1 MKAYLII
8 TTLAAVAI
16 MVATQHSMELT
27 LAAAALWILLMM
39 LLWILRRNMEV
50 VSSSFSQTVSFA
62 NESPRVAP
70 KSASSGSAETF
81 TGLDSSVF
89 ARFRE
94 NLEQNERKQGN
105 FTPAPEDEPTEVV
118 SLKNKPVQPE
128 PEPVDADGFEQAL
141 ATAEQQPPPPKDRVT
156 IRRRNNSTATE
167 RPRAQTLRRHSD
179 VGSLYSLS
187 KQRLSPQPEIPD
199 STEDLFSDAYIPLP
213 HQLQAPTPAKEDL
226 YDEGLGKTLGHLAS
240 PDETRDEAEALLQMA
255 RSFARARNW
264 QEAKVS
270 LDNHLQLLQELKRTP
285 QAEDLQLYV
294 KALIELGEIQQAAHH
309 LDGVRRQKDGLEGED
324 LAHMVRDVV
333 EGLEQEQAWE
343 TMIPLLQDLL
353 NYARQQLD
361 RNEMDRIYDKLE
373 QALEAIKDEDRLVRT
388 CHSHLEIKRAIG
400 DVEGEE
406 RLLSKLGRLHH
417 RRGDKE
423 MANQLYQDTL
433 RLRNSMERAAY

>member
-16 MVATQHSMELT
+16 VVATQHSMELT
-27 LAAAALWILLMM
+27 LAAAALWILLML

-50 VSSSFSQTVSFA
+50 VSPSFSQTVSFA

-70 KSASSGSAETF
+70 KPASSGSAETF

-105 FTPAPEDEPTEVV
+105 FVPAPEDEPTEVV
-118 SLKNKPVQPE
+118 NLKHQPVQAE

-156 IRRRNNSTATE
+156 IRRRNNTATE

-187 KQRLSPQPEIPD
+187 KQRLSRQPEIPD

-213 HQLQAPTPAKEDL
+213 HQLQSPTPAKEDL
-226 YDEGLGKTLGHLAS
+226 YDEGLGKTLGHSAS

-324 LAHMVRDVV
+324 LARMVRDVV
-333 EGLEQEQAWE
+333 EGLEKEQAWE

-361 RNEMDRIYDKLE
+361 RNEMDRLYDKLE
-373 QALEAIKDEDRLVRT
+373 QALEATKEEDRLVRI

-433 RLRNSMERAAY
+433 RLRSNMERAAY

>member
-39 LLWILRRNMEV
+39 LLWILRRNTEV
-50 VSSSFSQTVSFA
+50 VSASFSQTASFA

-70 KSASSGSAETF
+70 KSASSGSTETF

-105 FTPAPEDEPTEVV
+105 FAPAPKDEPTEVV
-118 SLKNKPVQPE
+118 NLKHQTGQPE
-128 PEPVDADGFEQAL
+128 PADADGFEQAL
-141 ATAEQQPPPPKDRVT
+141 ATAAQQPPPPKDRVT
-156 IRRRNNSTATE
+156 IRRRNHSTATE

-187 KQRLSPQPEIPD
+187 KQRLSQQPEIPD

-213 HQLQAPTPAKEDL
+213 HQLQAPTPTKEDL

-324 LAHMVRDVV
+324 LTHMVRDVV

-373 QALEAIKDEDRLVRT
+373 QALEATKDEDRLVRT

-406 RLLSKLGRLHH
+406 RLLNKLGRLHH

>member
-16 MVATQHSMELT
+16 VVATQHSMELT
-27 LAAAALWILLMM
+27 LAAAALWILLML

-50 VSSSFSQTVSFA
+50 VSPSFSQTVSFA

-70 KSASSGSAETF
+70 KPASSGSAETF

-105 FTPAPEDEPTEVV
+105 FVPAPEDEPTEVV
-118 SLKNKPVQPE
+118 NLKHQPVQAE
-128 PEPVDADGFEQAL
+128 PEPVDTDGFEQAL

-156 IRRRNNSTATE
+156 IRRRNNTATE

-187 KQRLSPQPEIPD
+187 KQRPSQQPEIPD

-226 YDEGLGKTLGHLAS
+226 YDEGLGKTLGHSAS

-324 LAHMVRDVV
+324 LARMVRDVV
-333 EGLEQEQAWE
+333 EGLEKEQAWE

-361 RNEMDRIYDKLE
+361 RNEMDRLYDKLE
-373 QALEAIKDEDRLVRT
+373 HALEATKEEDRLVRI

-433 RLRNSMERAAY
+433 RLRSNMERAAY

>member
-16 MVATQHSMELT
+16 VVATQHSMELT
-27 LAAAALWILLMM
+27 LAAAALWILLML

-50 VSSSFSQTVSFA
+50 VSASFSQTVSFA

-70 KSASSGSAETF
+70 KPASSGSAETF

-105 FTPAPEDEPTEVV
+105 FVPAPEEEPTEVV
-118 SLKNKPVQPE
+118 NLKHQPVQAE

-156 IRRRNNSTATE
+156 IRRRNNTATE

-187 KQRLSPQPEIPD
+187 KQRLSRQPEIPD

-213 HQLQAPTPAKEDL
+213 HQLQSPTPAKEDL
-226 YDEGLGKTLGHLAS
+226 YDEGLGKTLGHSAS

-324 LAHMVRDVV
+324 LARMVRDVV
-333 EGLEQEQAWE
+333 EGLEKEQAWE

-361 RNEMDRIYDKLE
+361 RNEMDRLYDKLE
-373 QALEAIKDEDRLVRT
+373 QALEATKEEDRLVRI

-433 RLRNSMERAAY
+433 RLRSNMERAAY

>member
-16 MVATQHSMELT
+16 VVATQHSMELT
-27 LAAAALWILLMM
+27 LAAAALWILLML

-50 VSSSFSQTVSFA
+50 VSASFSQTVSFA

-70 KSASSGSAETF
+70 KPASSGSAETF

-105 FTPAPEDEPTEVV
+105 FVSASEDEPTEVV
-118 SLKNKPVQPE
+118 NLKHQPVQTE

-141 ATAEQQPPPPKDRVT
+141 ATAEQQSPPPKDRVT
-156 IRRRNNSTATE
+156 IRRRNNTATE

-187 KQRLSPQPEIPD
+187 KQRPSQQPEIPD

-226 YDEGLGKTLGHLAS
+226 YDEGLGKTLGHSAS

-324 LAHMVRDVV
+324 LARMVRDVV
-333 EGLEQEQAWE
+333 EGLEKEQAWE

-361 RNEMDRIYDKLE
+361 RNEMDRLYDKLE
-373 QALEAIKDEDRLVRT
+373 QALEATKEEDRLVRI

-433 RLRNSMERAAY
+433 RLRSNMERAAY

>member
-16 MVATQHSMELT
+16 VVATQHSMELT
-27 LAAAALWILLMM
+27 LAAAALWILLML

-50 VSSSFSQTVSFA
+50 VSASFSQTVSFA

-70 KSASSGSAETF
+70 KPAFSGSAETF
-81 TGLDSSVF
+81 TGFDSSVF
-89 ARFRE
+89 TRFRE

-105 FTPAPEDEPTEVV
+105 FVPTPEDETTEVV
-118 SLKNKPVQPE
+118 DLKHQPVQTE

-141 ATAEQQPPPPKDRVT
+141 ATAEQQSPPPKDRVT
-156 IRRRNNSTATE
+156 IRRRNNTATE

-187 KQRLSPQPEIPD
+187 KQRPSQQPEIPD

-226 YDEGLGKTLGHLAS
+226 YDEGLGKTLGHSAS

-324 LAHMVRDVV
+324 LARMVRDVV
-333 EGLEQEQAWE
+333 EGLEKEQAWE

-361 RNEMDRIYDKLE
+361 RNEMDRLYDKLE
-373 QALEAIKDEDRLVRT
+373 QALEATKEEDRLVRI

-433 RLRNSMERAAY
+433 RLRSNMERAAY

>member
-16 MVATQHSMELT
+16 VVATQHSMELT
-27 LAAAALWILLMM
+27 LAAAALWILLML

-50 VSSSFSQTVSFA
+50 VSPSFSQTVSFA

-70 KSASSGSAETF
+70 KPASSGSAETF

-105 FTPAPEDEPTEVV
+105 FVPVPEDEPTEVV
-118 SLKNKPVQPE
+118 NLKHQPVQAE

-156 IRRRNNSTATE
+156 IRRRNNTATE

-187 KQRLSPQPEIPD
+187 KQRLSRQPEIPD

-226 YDEGLGKTLGHLAS
+226 YDEGLGKTLGHSAS

-324 LAHMVRDVV
+324 LARMVRDVV
-333 EGLEQEQAWE
+333 EGLEKEQAWE

-361 RNEMDRIYDKLE
+361 RNEMDRLYDKLE
-373 QALEAIKDEDRLVRT
+373 HALEATKEEDRLVRI

-433 RLRNSMERAAY
+433 RLRSNMERAAY

>member
-16 MVATQHSMELT
+16 VVATQHSMELT
-27 LAAAALWILLMM
+27 LAAAALWILLML

-50 VSSSFSQTVSFA
+50 VSPSFSQTVSFA

-70 KSASSGSAETF
+70 KPASSGSAETF

-105 FTPAPEDEPTEVV
+105 FVPAPEDDPTEVV
-118 SLKNKPVQPE
+118 NLKHQPVQAE

-156 IRRRNNSTATE
+156 IRRRNNTATE

-187 KQRLSPQPEIPD
+187 KQRLSRQPEIPD

-226 YDEGLGKTLGHLAS
+226 YDEGLGKTLGHSAS

-324 LAHMVRDVV
+324 LARMVRDVV
-333 EGLEQEQAWE
+333 EGLEKEQAWE

-361 RNEMDRIYDKLE
+361 RNEMDRLYDKLE
-373 QALEAIKDEDRLVRT
+373 QALEATKEEDRLVRI

-433 RLRNSMERAAY
+433 RLRSNMERAAY

>member
-16 MVATQHSMELT
+16 VVATQHSMELT
-27 LAAAALWILLMM
+27 LAAAALWILLML

-50 VSSSFSQTVSFA
+50 VSASFSQTVSFA

-70 KSASSGSAETF
+70 KPASSGSAETF

-105 FTPAPEDEPTEVV
+105 FVPAPEEESTEVV
-118 SLKNKPVQPE
+118 NLKHQPVQAE
-128 PEPVDADGFEQAL
+128 PEPVDTDGFEQAL
-141 ATAEQQPPPPKDRVT
+141 VTAEQQPPPPKDRVT
-156 IRRRNNSTATE
+156 IRRRNNTATE

-187 KQRLSPQPEIPD
+187 KQRLSRQPEIPD

-226 YDEGLGKTLGHLAS
+226 YDEGLGKTLGHSAS

-324 LAHMVRDVV
+324 LARMVRDVV
-333 EGLEQEQAWE
+333 EGLEKEQAWE

-361 RNEMDRIYDKLE
+361 RNEMDRLYDKLE
-373 QALEAIKDEDRLVRT
+373 QALEATKEEDRLVRI

-433 RLRNSMERAAY
+433 RLRSNMERAAY

>member
-1 MKAYLII
+1 MKVYLII

-16 MVATQHSMELT
+16 VVAIQHSMELT
-27 LAAAALWILLMM
+27 LAAAVLWILLMI

-62 NESPRVAP
+62 NESSRVAP
-70 KSASSGSAETF
+70 KSASSESTQVF

-89 ARFRE
+89 TQFRE

-105 FTPAPEDEPTEVV
+105 FVLAPEDEPTEIVN
-118 SLKNKPVQPE
+118 LKHQPVQPE
-128 PEPVDADGFEQAL
+128 PEPVDANRFEQVL
-141 ATAEQQPPPPKDRVT
+141 ATAEQQTPPPKDRVT
-156 IRRRNNSTATE
+156 IRHRKNTVAE

-187 KQRLSPQPEIPD
+187 KQRLSQHPEIPE

-226 YDEGLGKTLGHLAS
+226 YDEGLGKTLGHSAS
-240 PDETRDEAEALLQMA
+240 PDEARDEAEALLQMA

-270 LDNHLQLLQELKRTP
+270 LDNHLQLLRELKRTP

-294 KALIELGEIQQAAHH
+294 KALIELGEIQQAAQH
-309 LDGVRRQKDGLEGED
+309 LDGVRQQKDGLEGED
-324 LAHMVRDVV
+324 LALMVRDVV
-333 EGLEQEQAWE
+333 EGLEKEQAWE
-343 TMIPLLQDLL
+343 AMIPLLQDLL
-353 NYARQQLD
+353 NYSRQQLN
-361 RNEMDRIYDKLE
+361 RNEMDRLYDKLE
-373 QALEAIKDEDRLVRT
+373 QALEVTKDEDRLVRT

>member
-16 MVATQHSMELT
+16 VVATQHSMELT
-27 LAAAALWILLMM
+27 LAAAALWILLML

-50 VSSSFSQTVSFA
+50 VSPSFSQTVSFA

-70 KSASSGSAETF
+70 KPASSGSAETF

-105 FTPAPEDEPTEVV
+105 FVPAPEDDPTEVV
-118 SLKNKPVQPE
+118 NLKHQPVQAE

-156 IRRRNNSTATE
+156 IRRRNNTATE

-187 KQRLSPQPEIPD
+187 KQRLSRQPEIPD

-226 YDEGLGKTLGHLAS
+226 YDEGLGKTLGHSAS

-255 RSFARARNW
+255 RSFARASNW

-324 LAHMVRDVV
+324 LARMVRDVV
-333 EGLEQEQAWE
+333 EGLEKEQAWE

-361 RNEMDRIYDKLE
+361 RNEMDRLYDKLE
-373 QALEAIKDEDRLVRT
+373 HALEATKEEDRLVRI

-433 RLRNSMERAAY
+433 RLRSNMERAAY

>member
-16 MVATQHSMELT
+16 VVATQHSMELT
-27 LAAAALWILLMM
+27 LAAAALWILLML

-50 VSSSFSQTVSFA
+50 VSPSFSQTVSFA

-70 KSASSGSAETF
+70 KPASSGSAETF

-105 FTPAPEDEPTEVV
+105 FVPAPEDEPTEIVN
-118 SLKNKPVQPE
+118 LKHQPVQAE

-156 IRRRNNSTATE
+156 IRRRNNTATE

-187 KQRLSPQPEIPD
+187 KQRLSRQPEIPD

-213 HQLQAPTPAKEDL
+213 HQLQSPTPAKEDL
-226 YDEGLGKTLGHLAS
+226 YDEGLGKTLGHSAS

-324 LAHMVRDVV
+324 LARMVRDVV
-333 EGLEQEQAWE
+333 EGLEKEQAWE

-361 RNEMDRIYDKLE
+361 RNEMDRLYDKLE
-373 QALEAIKDEDRLVRT
+373 HALEATKEEDRLVRI

-433 RLRNSMERAAY
+433 RLRSNMERAAY

>member
-16 MVATQHSMELT
+16 VVATQHSMELT
-27 LAAAALWILLMM
+27 LAAAALWILLML

-50 VSSSFSQTVSFA
+50 VSASFSQTVSFA

-70 KSASSGSAETF
+70 KPAFSGSAETF
-81 TGLDSSVF
+81 TGFDSSVF
-89 ARFRE
+89 TRFRE

-105 FTPAPEDEPTEVV
+105 FVPTPEDEPTEVV
-118 SLKNKPVQPE
+118 DLKHQPVQTE

-141 ATAEQQPPPPKDRVT
+141 ATAEQQSPPPKDRVT
-156 IRRRNNSTATE
+156 IRRRNNTATE

-187 KQRLSPQPEIPD
+187 KQRPSQQPEIPD

-226 YDEGLGKTLGHLAS
+226 YDEGLGKTLGHSAS

-324 LAHMVRDVV
+324 LARMVRDVV
-333 EGLEQEQAWE
+333 EGLEKEQAWE

-361 RNEMDRIYDKLE
+361 RNEMDRLYDKLE
-373 QALEAIKDEDRLVRT
+373 QALEATKEEDRLVRI

-433 RLRNSMERAAY
+433 RLRSNMERAAY

>member
-8 TTLAAVAI
+8 TTLATVAI
-16 MVATQHSMELT
+16 VVATQHSMELT
-27 LAAAALWILLMM
+27 LAAAALWILLML

-50 VSSSFSQTVSFA
+50 VSASFSQTVSFA

-81 TGLDSSVF
+81 TGFDSSVF

-105 FTPAPEDEPTEVV
+105 FVPAPEDEPTEVV
-118 SLKNKPVQPE
+118 NLKHQPVQAE

-156 IRRRNNSTATE
+156 IRRRNNTATE

-187 KQRLSPQPEIPD
+187 KQRLSRQPEIPD

-226 YDEGLGKTLGHLAS
+226 YDEGLGKTLGHSAS

-324 LAHMVRDVV
+324 LARMVRDVV
-333 EGLEQEQAWE
+333 EGLEKEQAWE

-361 RNEMDRIYDKLE
+361 RNEMDRLYDKLE
-373 QALEAIKDEDRLVRT
+373 QALEATKEEDRLVRI

-433 RLRNSMERAAY
+433 QLRSNMERAAY

>member
-16 MVATQHSMELT
+16 VVATQHSMELT
-27 LAAAALWILLMM
+27 LAAAALWILLML

-50 VSSSFSQTVSFA
+50 VSASFSQTVSFA

-70 KSASSGSAETF
+70 KPASSGSAETF

-105 FTPAPEDEPTEVV
+105 FVPAPEEESTEVV
-118 SLKNKPVQPE
+118 NLKHQPVQAE

-156 IRRRNNSTATE
+156 IRRRNNTATE

-187 KQRLSPQPEIPD
+187 KQRLSRQPEIPD

-226 YDEGLGKTLGHLAS
+226 YDEGLGKTLGHSAS

-324 LAHMVRDVV
+324 LARMVRDVV
-333 EGLEQEQAWE
+333 EGLEKEQAWE

-361 RNEMDRIYDKLE
+361 RNEMDRLYDKLE
-373 QALEAIKDEDRLVRT
+373 QALEATKEEDRLVRI

-433 RLRNSMERAAY
+433 RLRSNMERAAY

>member
-27 LAAAALWILLMM
+27 LAAAILWILLMI

-70 KSASSGSAETF
+70 KSASSESTQVL

-89 ARFRE
+89 TQFRE

-105 FTPAPEDEPTEVV
+105 FVPAPEDEPIEIVN
-118 SLKNKPVQPE
+118 LKHQPVQPE
-128 PEPVDADGFEQAL
+128 PEPVDANRFEQAL

-156 IRRRNNSTATE
+156 IRHRKNTTAE

-187 KQRLSPQPEIPD
+187 KQRLSQQPEIPE

-226 YDEGLGKTLGHLAS
+226 YDEGLGKTLGHSAS
-240 PDETRDEAEALLQMA
+240 PDEARDEAEALLQMA

-270 LDNHLQLLQELKRTP
+270 LDNHLQLLRELKRTP

-294 KALIELGEIQQAAHH
+294 KALIELGEIQQAAQH
-309 LDGVRRQKDGLEGED
+309 LDGVRQQKDGLEGED
-324 LAHMVRDVV
+324 LALMVRDVV
-333 EGLEQEQAWE
+333 EGLEKEQAWE
-343 TMIPLLQDLL
+343 AMIPLLQDLL
-353 NYARQQLD
+353 NYSRQQLN
-361 RNEMDRIYDKLE
+361 RNEMDRLYDKLE
-373 QALEAIKDEDRLVRT
+373 QALEVTKDEDRLVRT
-388 CHSHLEIKRAIG
+388 CHSHLEIKRAIR
-400 DVEGEE
+400 DIEGEE

>member
-16 MVATQHSMELT
+16 VVATQHSMELT
-27 LAAAALWILLMM
+27 LAAAALWILLML

-50 VSSSFSQTVSFA
+50 VSASFSRTVSFA

-70 KSASSGSAETF
+70 KPASSGSAETF
-81 TGLDSSVF
+81 TGFDSSVF
-89 ARFRE
+89 TRFRE

-105 FTPAPEDEPTEVV
+105 FVPTPEDETTEVV
-118 SLKNKPVQPE
+118 DLKHQPVQTE

-141 ATAEQQPPPPKDRVT
+141 ATAEQQSPPPKDRVT
-156 IRRRNNSTATE
+156 IRRRNNTATE

-187 KQRLSPQPEIPD
+187 KQRPSQQPEIPD

-226 YDEGLGKTLGHLAS
+226 YDEGLGKTLGLSAS

-324 LAHMVRDVV
+324 LARMVRDVV
-333 EGLEQEQAWE
+333 EGLEKEQAWE

-361 RNEMDRIYDKLE
+361 RNEMDRLYDKLE
-373 QALEAIKDEDRLVRT
+373 QALEATKEEDRLVRI

-433 RLRNSMERAAY
+433 RLRSNMERAAY

>member
-1 MKAYLII
+1 
-8 TTLAAVAI
+8 
-16 MVATQHSMELT
+16 
-27 LAAAALWILLMM
+27 
-39 LLWILRRNMEV
+39 MEV
-50 VSSSFSQTVSFA
+50 VSASFSQTVSFA

-70 KSASSGSAETF
+70 KPASSGSAETF

-105 FTPAPEDEPTEVV
+105 FVPVPEDDPTEVV
-118 SLKNKPVQPE
+118 KLKHQPVQAE

-156 IRRRNNSTATE
+156 IRRRNNTATE

-187 KQRLSPQPEIPD
+187 KQRLSRQPEIPD

-213 HQLQAPTPAKEDL
+213 HQLQSPTPAKEDL
-226 YDEGLGKTLGHLAS
+226 YDEGLGKTLGHSAS

-324 LAHMVRDVV
+324 LARMVRDVV
-333 EGLEQEQAWE
+333 EGLEKEQAWE

-361 RNEMDRIYDKLE
+361 RNEMDRLYDKLE
-373 QALEAIKDEDRLVRT
+373 QALEATKEEDRLVRI

-433 RLRNSMERAAY
+433 RLRSNMERAAY

>member
-16 MVATQHSMELT
+16 VVATQHSMELT
-27 LAAAALWILLMM
+27 LAAAALWILLML

-50 VSSSFSQTVSFA
+50 VSASFSQTVSFA

-70 KSASSGSAETF
+70 KPASSGSAETF

-105 FTPAPEDEPTEVV
+105 FVPTPEDEPTEVV
-118 SLKNKPVQPE
+118 DLKHQPVQTE

-141 ATAEQQPPPPKDRVT
+141 ATAEQQSPPPKDRVT
-156 IRRRNNSTATE
+156 IRRRNNTATE

-187 KQRLSPQPEIPD
+187 KQRPSQQPEIPD

-226 YDEGLGKTLGHLAS
+226 YDEGLGKTLGHSAS

-324 LAHMVRDVV
+324 LARIVRDVV
-333 EGLEQEQAWE
+333 EGLEKEQAWE

-361 RNEMDRIYDKLE
+361 RNEMDRLYDKLE
-373 QALEAIKDEDRLVRT
+373 QALEATKEEDRLVRI

-433 RLRNSMERAAY
+433 RLRSNMERAAY

>member
-16 MVATQHSMELT
+16 VVATQHSMELT
-27 LAAAALWILLMM
+27 LAAAALWILLML

-50 VSSSFSQTVSFA
+50 VFTNFSQTVSFA
-62 NESPRVAP
+62 NESPRVIP

-81 TGLDSSVF
+81 TSLDSSVF

-105 FTPAPEDEPTEVV
+105 FVPVPEDEPTKVV
-118 SLKNKPVQPE
+118 NLKRQPVQTE

-156 IRRRNNSTATE
+156 IRRRNNTAIE

-179 VGSLYSLS
+179 IGSLYSLS
-187 KQRLSPQPEIPD
+187 KQRLSQQPEIPD

-226 YDEGLGKTLGHLAS
+226 YDEGLGKTLGHSAS

-324 LAHMVRDVV
+324 LARMVRDVV
-333 EGLEQEQAWE
+333 EGLEKEQAWE

-361 RNEMDRIYDKLE
+361 RNEMDRLYDKLE
-373 QALEAIKDEDRLVRT
+373 QALETTKEEDRLVRT

-433 RLRNSMERAAY
+433 RLRNSMERADY

>member
-16 MVATQHSMELT
+16 VVATQHSMELT
-27 LAAAALWILLMM
+27 LAAAALWILLML

-50 VSSSFSQTVSFA
+50 VSASFSQTVSFA

-70 KSASSGSAETF
+70 KPASSGSAETF
-81 TGLDSSVF
+81 TGFDSSVF
-89 ARFRE
+89 TRFRE

-105 FTPAPEDEPTEVV
+105 FVPTPEDETTEVV
-118 SLKNKPVQPE
+118 DLKHQPVQTE

-141 ATAEQQPPPPKDRVT
+141 ATAEQQSPPPKDRVT
-156 IRRRNNSTATE
+156 IRRRNNTATE

-187 KQRLSPQPEIPD
+187 KQRPSQQPEIPD

-226 YDEGLGKTLGHLAS
+226 YDEGLGKTLGHSAS

-324 LAHMVRDVV
+324 LARIVRDVV
-333 EGLEQEQAWE
+333 EGLEKEQAWE

-361 RNEMDRIYDKLE
+361 RNEMDRLYDKLE
-373 QALEAIKDEDRLVRT
+373 QALEATKEEDRLVRI

-423 MANQLYQDTL
+423 IANQLYQDTL

>member
-16 MVATQHSMELT
+16 VVATQHSMELT
-27 LAAAALWILLMM
+27 LAAAALWILLML

-50 VSSSFSQTVSFA
+50 VSASFSQTVSFA

-70 KSASSGSAETF
+70 KPASSGSAETF

-105 FTPAPEDEPTEVV
+105 FVPAPEEKSTEVV
-118 SLKNKPVQPE
+118 NLKHQPVQAE
-128 PEPVDADGFEQAL
+128 PESVDADGFEQAL

-156 IRRRNNSTATE
+156 IRRRNNTATE

-187 KQRLSPQPEIPD
+187 KQRPSQQPEIPD

-226 YDEGLGKTLGHLAS
+226 YDEGLGKTLGHSAS

-324 LAHMVRDVV
+324 LARMVRDVV
-333 EGLEQEQAWE
+333 EGLEKEQAWE

-361 RNEMDRIYDKLE
+361 RNEMDRLYDKLE
-373 QALEAIKDEDRLVRT
+373 QALEATKEEDRLVRI

-433 RLRNSMERAAY
+433 RLRSNMERAAY

>member
-16 MVATQHSMELT
+16 TVATQHSMELT
-27 LAAAALWILLMM
+27 LAAAALWILLML

-50 VSSSFSQTVSFA
+50 VFTNFSQTVSFA
-62 NESPRVAP
+62 NESPRLAP
-70 KSASSGSAETF
+70 KSASSESTRAF

-89 ARFRE
+89 TRFRE

-105 FTPAPEDEPTEVV
+105 FVSATEDEPTEVI
-118 SLKNKPVQPE
+118 SLKHQPVQSE

-156 IRRRNNSTATE
+156 IRRRNNTLTE

-179 VGSLYSLS
+179 IGSLYSLS
-187 KQRLSPQPEIPD
+187 KQRLSQQPEIPE

-213 HQLQAPTPAKEDL
+213 HQLQDPTPAKDDL
-226 YDEGLGKTLGHLAS
+226 YDEGLGKTLGHSAS
-240 PDETRDEAEALLQMA
+240 PDEIRDEAEALLQMA

-294 KALIELGEIQQAAHH
+294 KALIELGEIQQAAQH
-309 LDGVRRQKDGLEGED
+309 LNGVRQQKDGLEGED

-333 EGLEQEQAWE
+333 KGLEKEQSWE

-353 NYARQQLD
+353 NHSRQQLN
-361 RNEMDRIYDKLE
+361 RNEMDRLYDKLE
-373 QALEAIKDEDRLVRT
+373 QALEATKDEDRLVRT

>member
-27 LAAAALWILLMM
+27 LAAAALWILLML

-50 VSSSFSQTVSFA
+50 VSASFSQTVSFA

-70 KSASSGSAETF
+70 KPASSGSAETF
-81 TGLDSSVF
+81 TGFDSSVF
-89 ARFRE
+89 TRFRE

-105 FTPAPEDEPTEVV
+105 FVPTPEDETTEVV
-118 SLKNKPVQPE
+118 DLKHQPVQTE

-141 ATAEQQPPPPKDRVT
+141 ATAEQQSPPPKDRVT
-156 IRRRNNSTATE
+156 IRRRNNTATE

-187 KQRLSPQPEIPD
+187 KQRPSQQPEIPD

-226 YDEGLGKTLGHLAS
+226 YDEGLGKTLGHSAS

-324 LAHMVRDVV
+324 LARIVRDVV
-333 EGLEQEQAWE
+333 EGLEKEQAWE

-361 RNEMDRIYDKLE
+361 RNEMDRLYDKLE
-373 QALEAIKDEDRLVRT
+373 QALEATKEEDRLVRI

-433 RLRNSMERAAY
+433 RLRSNMERAAY

>member
-16 MVATQHSMELT
+16 MVATQHSVELT
-27 LAAAALWILLMM
+27 LAAAILWILLMI

-70 KSASSGSAETF
+70 KSASSESTQVF

-89 ARFRE
+89 TQFRE
-94 NLEQNERKQGN
+94 NLEQNERKQAN
-105 FTPAPEDEPTEVV
+105 FVPAPEDEPTEIVN
-118 SLKNKPVQPE
+118 LKHQPVQPE
-128 PEPVDADGFEQAL
+128 PEPLDANRFEQAL

-156 IRRRNNSTATE
+156 IRHRKNTALE
-167 RPRAQTLRRHSD
+167 RSRAQTLRRHSD
-179 VGSLYSLS
+179 IGSLYSLS
-187 KQRLSPQPEIPD
+187 KQRLSQQPEIPE

-255 RSFARARNW
+255 RSSARARNW

-294 KALIELGEIQQAAHH
+294 KASIELGEIQQAAQH

-373 QALEAIKDEDRLVRT
+373 QALEATKDEDRLVRT

-406 RLLSKLGRLHH
+406 RLLNKLGRLHH

-433 RLRNSMERAAY
+433 RLRNSMERAVY

>member
-16 MVATQHSMELT
+16 VVATQHSMELT
-27 LAAAALWILLMM
+27 LAAAALWILLML

-50 VSSSFSQTVSFA
+50 VSASFSQTVSFA

-70 KSASSGSAETF
+70 KPASSGSAETF
-81 TGLDSSVF
+81 TGFDSSVF
-89 ARFRE
+89 TRFRE

-105 FTPAPEDEPTEVV
+105 FVPTPEDETTEVV
-118 SLKNKPVQPE
+118 DLKHQPVQTE

-141 ATAEQQPPPPKDRVT
+141 ATAEQQSPPPKDRVT
-156 IRRRNNSTATE
+156 IRRRNNTATE

-187 KQRLSPQPEIPD
+187 KQRPSQQPEIPD

-226 YDEGLGKTLGHLAS
+226 YDEGLGKTLGLSAS

-324 LAHMVRDVV
+324 LARIVRDVV
-333 EGLEQEQAWE
+333 EGLEKEQAWE

-361 RNEMDRIYDKLE
+361 RNEMDRLYDKLE
-373 QALEAIKDEDRLVRT
+373 QALEATKEEDRLVRI

-433 RLRNSMERAAY
+433 RLRSNMERAAY

>member
-16 MVATQHSMELT
+16 VVATQHSMELT
-27 LAAAALWILLMM
+27 LAAAALWILLML

-50 VSSSFSQTVSFA
+50 VFTNFSQTVSFA
-62 NESPRVAP
+62 NESPRVIP

-81 TGLDSSVF
+81 TSLDSSVF

-105 FTPAPEDEPTEVV
+105 FVPVPEDEPTKVV
-118 SLKNKPVQPE
+118 NLKRQPVQTE

-156 IRRRNNSTATE
+156 IRGRNNTAIE

-179 VGSLYSLS
+179 IGSLYSLS
-187 KQRLSPQPEIPD
+187 KQRLSRQPEIPD

-226 YDEGLGKTLGHLAS
+226 YDEGLGKTLGHSAS

-324 LAHMVRDVV
+324 LARMVRDVV
-333 EGLEQEQAWE
+333 EGLEKEQAWE

-361 RNEMDRIYDKLE
+361 RNEMDRLYDKLE
-373 QALEAIKDEDRLVRT
+373 QALEATKEEDRLVRI

-433 RLRNSMERAAY
+433 RLRSNMERAAY

>member
-16 MVATQHSMELT
+16 VVATQHSMELT
-27 LAAAALWILLMM
+27 LAAAALWILLML

-50 VSSSFSQTVSFA
+50 VSASFSQTVSFA

-70 KSASSGSAETF
+70 KPAFSGSAETF
-81 TGLDSSVF
+81 TGFDSSVF
-89 ARFRE
+89 TRFRE

-105 FTPAPEDEPTEVV
+105 FVPTPEDETTEVV
-118 SLKNKPVQPE
+118 DLKHQPVQTE

-141 ATAEQQPPPPKDRVT
+141 ATAEQQSPPPKDRVT
-156 IRRRNNSTATE
+156 IRRRNNTATE

-187 KQRLSPQPEIPD
+187 KQRPSQQPEIPD

-226 YDEGLGKTLGHLAS
+226 YDEGLGKTLGLSAS

-324 LAHMVRDVV
+324 LARMVRDVV
-333 EGLEQEQAWE
+333 EGLEKEQAWE

-361 RNEMDRIYDKLE
+361 RNEMDRLYDKLE
-373 QALEAIKDEDRLVRT
+373 QALEATKEEDRLVRI

-433 RLRNSMERAAY
+433 RLRSNMERAAY

>member
-16 MVATQHSMELT
+16 VVATQHSMELT
-27 LAAAALWILLMM
+27 LAAAALWILLML

-50 VSSSFSQTVSFA
+50 VSPSFSQTVSFA

-70 KSASSGSAETF
+70 KPASSGSAETF

-105 FTPAPEDEPTEVV
+105 FVPAPEDDPTEVV
-118 SLKNKPVQPE
+118 NLKHQPVQAE

-156 IRRRNNSTATE
+156 IRRRNNTATE

-187 KQRLSPQPEIPD
+187 KQRLSRQPEIPD

-226 YDEGLGKTLGHLAS
+226 YDEGLGKTLGHSAS

-324 LAHMVRDVV
+324 LARMVRDVV
-333 EGLEQEQAWE
+333 EGLEKEQAWE

-361 RNEMDRIYDKLE
+361 RNEMDRLYDKLE
-373 QALEAIKDEDRLVRT
+373 HALEATKEEDRLVRI

-433 RLRNSMERAAY
+433 RLRSNMERAAY

>member
-16 MVATQHSMELT
+16 VVATQHSMELT
-27 LAAAALWILLMM
+27 LAAAALWILLML

-50 VSSSFSQTVSFA
+50 VSASFSQTVSFA

-70 KSASSGSAETF
+70 KPAFSGSAETF
-81 TGLDSSVF
+81 TGFDSSVF
-89 ARFRE
+89 TRFRE

-105 FTPAPEDEPTEVV
+105 FVPTPEDEPTEVV
-118 SLKNKPVQPE
+118 DLKHQPVQTE

-141 ATAEQQPPPPKDRVT
+141 ATAEQQSPPPKDRVT
-156 IRRRNNSTATE
+156 IRRRNNTATE

-187 KQRLSPQPEIPD
+187 KQRPSQQPEIPD

-226 YDEGLGKTLGHLAS
+226 YDEGLGKTLGHSAS

-324 LAHMVRDVV
+324 LARMVRDVV

-361 RNEMDRIYDKLE
+361 RNEMDRLYDKLE
-373 QALEAIKDEDRLVRT
+373 QALEATKEEDRLVRI

-433 RLRNSMERAAY
+433 RLRSNMERAAY

>member
-16 MVATQHSMELT
+16 VVATQHSMELT
-27 LAAAALWILLMM
+27 LAAAALWILLML

-50 VSSSFSQTVSFA
+50 VSASFSQTVSFA

-70 KSASSGSAETF
+70 KPASSGSAETF
-81 TGLDSSVF
+81 TGFDSSVF
-89 ARFRE
+89 TRFRE

-105 FTPAPEDEPTEVV
+105 FVPTPEDEPTEVV
-118 SLKNKPVQPE
+118 DLKHQPVQTE

-141 ATAEQQPPPPKDRVT
+141 ATAEQQSPPPKDRVT
-156 IRRRNNSTATE
+156 IRRRNNTATE

-187 KQRLSPQPEIPD
+187 KQRPSQQPEIPD

-226 YDEGLGKTLGHLAS
+226 YDEGLGKTLGHSAS

-324 LAHMVRDVV
+324 LARMVRDVV

-361 RNEMDRIYDKLE
+361 RNEMDRLYDKLE
-373 QALEAIKDEDRLVRT
+373 QALEATKEEDRLVRI

-433 RLRNSMERAAY
+433 RLRSNMERAAY

>member
-16 MVATQHSMELT
+16 VVATQHSMELT
-27 LAAAALWILLMM
+27 LAAAALWILLML

-50 VSSSFSQTVSFA
+50 VSASFSQTVSFA

-70 KSASSGSAETF
+70 KPASSGSAETF

-105 FTPAPEDEPTEVV
+105 FVPVPEDEPTEVV
-118 SLKNKPVQPE
+118 NLKHQPVQAE

-156 IRRRNNSTATE
+156 IRRRNNTATE

-187 KQRLSPQPEIPD
+187 KQRLSRQPEIPD

-213 HQLQAPTPAKEDL
+213 HQLQSPTPAKEDL
-226 YDEGLGKTLGHLAS
+226 YDEGLGKTLGHSAS

-324 LAHMVRDVV
+324 LARMVRDVV
-333 EGLEQEQAWE
+333 EGLEKEQAWE

-361 RNEMDRIYDKLE
+361 RNEMDRLYDKLE
-373 QALEAIKDEDRLVRT
+373 QALEATKEEDRLVRI

-433 RLRNSMERAAY
+433 RLRSNMERAAY

>member
-16 MVATQHSMELT
+16 VVATQHSMELT
-27 LAAAALWILLMM
+27 LAAAALWILLML

-50 VSSSFSQTVSFA
+50 VSASFSQTVSFA

-70 KSASSGSAETF
+70 KPASSGSAETF

-105 FTPAPEDEPTEVV
+105 FVPVPEDEPTEVV
-118 SLKNKPVQPE
+118 NLKHQPVQAE

-156 IRRRNNSTATE
+156 IRRRNNTATE

-187 KQRLSPQPEIPD
+187 KQRPSQQPEIPD

-226 YDEGLGKTLGHLAS
+226 YDEGLGKTLGHSAS

-324 LAHMVRDVV
+324 LARMVRDVV
-333 EGLEQEQAWE
+333 EGLEKEQAWE

-361 RNEMDRIYDKLE
+361 RNEMDRLYDKLE
-373 QALEAIKDEDRLVRT
+373 QALEATKEEDRLVRI

-433 RLRNSMERAAY
+433 RLRSNMERAAY

>member
-16 MVATQHSMELT
+16 VVATQHSMELT
-27 LAAAALWILLMM
+27 LAAAALWILLML

-50 VSSSFSQTVSFA
+50 VSASFSQTVSFA

-70 KSASSGSAETF
+70 KPASSGSAETF

-105 FTPAPEDEPTEVV
+105 FVPAPEDELTEIVN
-118 SLKNKPVQPE
+118 LKHQPVQAE

-156 IRRRNNSTATE
+156 IRRRNNTATE

-187 KQRLSPQPEIPD
+187 KQRPSQQPEIPD

-226 YDEGLGKTLGHLAS
+226 YDEGLGKTLGHSAS

-324 LAHMVRDVV
+324 LARMVRDVV
-333 EGLEQEQAWE
+333 EGLEKEQAWE

-361 RNEMDRIYDKLE
+361 RNEMDRLYDKLE
-373 QALEAIKDEDRLVRT
+373 QALEATKEEDRLVRI

-433 RLRNSMERAAY
+433 RLRSNMERAAY

>member
-16 MVATQHSMELT
+16 VVATQHSMELT
-27 LAAAALWILLMM
+27 LAAAALWILLML

-50 VSSSFSQTVSFA
+50 VSPSFSQTVSFA

-70 KSASSGSAETF
+70 KPASSGSAETF

-105 FTPAPEDEPTEVV
+105 FVPAPEDEPTEVV
-118 SLKNKPVQPE
+118 NLKHQPVQAE

-156 IRRRNNSTATE
+156 IRRRNNTATE

-187 KQRLSPQPEIPD
+187 KQRPSQQPEIPD

-213 HQLQAPTPAKEDL
+213 HQLQSPTPAKEDL
-226 YDEGLGKTLGHLAS
+226 YDEGLGKTLGHSAS

-324 LAHMVRDVV
+324 LARMVRDVV
-333 EGLEQEQAWE
+333 EGLEKEQAWE

-361 RNEMDRIYDKLE
+361 RNEMDRLYDKLE
-373 QALEAIKDEDRLVRT
+373 QALEATKEEDRLVRI

-433 RLRNSMERAAY
+433 RLRSNMERAAY

>member
-16 MVATQHSMELT
+16 VVATQHSMELT
-27 LAAAALWILLMM
+27 LAAAALWILLML

-50 VSSSFSQTVSFA
+50 VSASFSQTVSFA

-70 KSASSGSAETF
+70 KPASSGSAETF
-81 TGLDSSVF
+81 TGFDSSVF
-89 ARFRE
+89 TRFRE

-105 FTPAPEDEPTEVV
+105 FVPTPEDEPTEVV
-118 SLKNKPVQPE
+118 DLKHQPVQTE

-141 ATAEQQPPPPKDRVT
+141 ATAEQQSPPPKDRVT
-156 IRRRNNSTATE
+156 IRRRNNTATE

-187 KQRLSPQPEIPD
+187 KQRPSQQPEIPD

-226 YDEGLGKTLGHLAS
+226 YDEGLGKTLGHSAS

-324 LAHMVRDVV
+324 LARMVRDVV
-333 EGLEQEQAWE
+333 EGLEKEQAWE

-361 RNEMDRIYDKLE
+361 RNEMDRLYDKLE
-373 QALEAIKDEDRLVRT
+373 QALEATKEEDRLVRI

-433 RLRNSMERAAY
+433 RLRSNMERAAY

>member
-16 MVATQHSMELT
+16 VVATQHSMELT
-27 LAAAALWILLMM
+27 LAAAALWILLML

-50 VSSSFSQTVSFA
+50 VSASFSQTVSFA

-70 KSASSGSAETF
+70 KPASSGSAETF
-81 TGLDSSVF
+81 TGFDSSVF
-89 ARFRE
+89 TRFRE

-105 FTPAPEDEPTEVV
+105 FVPTPEDETTEVV
-118 SLKNKPVQPE
+118 DLKHQPVQTE

-141 ATAEQQPPPPKDRVT
+141 ATAEQQSPPPKDRVT
-156 IRRRNNSTATE
+156 IRRRNNTATE

-187 KQRLSPQPEIPD
+187 KQRPSQQPEIPD

-226 YDEGLGKTLGHLAS
+226 YDEGLGKTLGHSAS

-324 LAHMVRDVV
+324 LARIVRDVV
-333 EGLEQEQAWE
+333 EGLEKEQAWE

-361 RNEMDRIYDKLE
+361 RNEMDRLYDKLE
-373 QALEAIKDEDRLVRT
+373 QALEATKEEDRLVRI

>member
-16 MVATQHSMELT
+16 VVATQHSMELT
-27 LAAAALWILLMM
+27 LAAAALWILLML

-50 VSSSFSQTVSFA
+50 VSASFSQTVSFA

-70 KSASSGSAETF
+70 KPASSGSAETF
-81 TGLDSSVF
+81 TGFDSSVF
-89 ARFRE
+89 TRFRE

-105 FTPAPEDEPTEVV
+105 FVPTPEDEPTEVV
-118 SLKNKPVQPE
+118 DLKHQPVQTE

-141 ATAEQQPPPPKDRVT
+141 ATAEQQSPPPKDRVT
-156 IRRRNNSTATE
+156 IRRRNNTATE

-187 KQRLSPQPEIPD
+187 KQRPSQQPEIPD

-226 YDEGLGKTLGHLAS
+226 YDEGLGKTLGHSAS

-324 LAHMVRDVV
+324 LARIVRDVV
-333 EGLEQEQAWE
+333 EGLEKEQAWE

-361 RNEMDRIYDKLE
+361 RNEMDQLYDKLE
-373 QALEAIKDEDRLVRT
+373 QALEATKEEDRLVRI

-433 RLRNSMERAAY
+433 RLRSNMERAAY

>member
-16 MVATQHSMELT
+16 VVATQHSMELT
-27 LAAAALWILLMM
+27 LAAAALWILLML

-50 VSSSFSQTVSFA
+50 VSASFSQTVSFA

-70 KSASSGSAETF
+70 KPAFSGSAETF
-81 TGLDSSVF
+81 TGFDSSVF
-89 ARFRE
+89 TRFRE

-105 FTPAPEDEPTEVV
+105 FVPTPEDEPTEVV
-118 SLKNKPVQPE
+118 DLKHQPVQTE

-141 ATAEQQPPPPKDRVT
+141 ATAEQQSPPPKDRVT
-156 IRRRNNSTATE
+156 IRRRNNTATE

-187 KQRLSPQPEIPD
+187 KQRPSQQPEIPD

-226 YDEGLGKTLGHLAS
+226 YDEGLGKTLGLSAS

-324 LAHMVRDVV
+324 LARIVRDVV
-333 EGLEQEQAWE
+333 EGLEKEQAWE

-361 RNEMDRIYDKLE
+361 RNEMDRLYDKLE
-373 QALEAIKDEDRLVRT
+373 QALEATKEEDRLVRI

-433 RLRNSMERAAY
+433 RLRSNMERAAY